1 MRNKAKFLT
10 HGAVLAA
17 VYVALTHLQNTILPG
32 SGSNM
37 IQVRVAEAMCMF
49 AFFTPAAI
57 PGLSLG
63 CLLFNLTSGAALP
76 LDFLVGTVATALAAT
91 AMWYCR
97 KWPALGFLMPVLFN
111 GLLVGWELSVYVGGG
126 FWVNAFYVAV
136 GEALALLLGVPLYV
150 ALKKAKINF

>member
-17 VYVALTHLQNTILPG
+17 VYVALTHLQNTLLPG

-37 IQVRVAEAMCMF
+37 IQVRVAEAMCIF

-91 AMWYCR
+91 AMWCCR

-111 GLLVGWELSVYVGGG
+111 GLLVGWELFVYVGGG

-136 GEALALLLGVPLYV
+136 GEALALLLGVPLYF